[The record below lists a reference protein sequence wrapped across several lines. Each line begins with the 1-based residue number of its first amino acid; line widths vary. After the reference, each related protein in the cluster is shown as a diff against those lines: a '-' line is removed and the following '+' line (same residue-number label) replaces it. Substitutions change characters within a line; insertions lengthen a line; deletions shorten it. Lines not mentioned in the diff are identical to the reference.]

1 MEREDLGLDEEKRL
15 FIVSVCAPRVG
26 ERRVRERG
34 GRGGAG
40 SMEELT
46 AEKGK
51 IEWRGTLR
59 TGGRGG
65 GEKEDRKEGR
75 GLLERNNHDVVIQT
89 NANSQKGGHSKW
101 R

>member
-1 MEREDLGLDEEKRL
+1 MGLPLVVTDEDWSGRTFGLDEEKRL
-15 FIVSVCAPRVG
+15 LIVSVCAPRVG

-34 GRGGAG
+34 GRGGAR
-40 SMEELT
+40 SMEEWT

-65 GEKEDRKEGR
+65 GEKEDRKEGAVR
-75 GLLERNNHDVVIQT
+75 
-89 NANSQKGGHSKW
+89 KK
-101 R
+101 